1 MALVCCNV
9 IVPKAKMLDDETRSK
24 LSQTKTTKTKIA
36 IVNFIAIVAAL
47 YLYDRHN
54 RYCESGVYSMFS
66 LLEYV
71 VIVAN
76 IVYHLQ
82 AYHEFGDYSII
93 IVNPNQTRLRL
104 DNKKFR

>member
-1 MALVCCNV
+1 MVCSGYMDGASSSNCD
-9 IVPKAKMLDDETRSK
+9 ISIRSK
-24 LSQTKTTKTKIA
+24 LNGVRTVKQRIA
-36 IVNFIAIVAAL
+36 TVNFVAIVAAL

-54 RYCESGVYSMFS
+54 RYCEPGVYSMFS

-82 AYHEFGDYSII
+82 AYTDLGDYSII
-93 IVNPNQTRLRL
+93 VAPQRFSPES
-104 DNKKFR
+104 KKLA